1 MGSLAMSYKTL
12 IVFALVGM
20 LSLLAQ
26 PVIAQD
32 SSSVHEG
39 DWPIQNGFNRQPT
52 PGDRAAGREFSQDQA
67 REIDR
72 LYDQL
77 LSSGDKN
84 QPRLKRAR

>member
-1 MGSLAMSYKTL
+1 MSYKTL
-12 IVFALVGM
+12 MVSALVGM

-26 PVIAQD
+26 PAIAQD
-32 SSSVHEG
+32 SSSAHEG

-52 PGDRAAGREFSQDQA
+52 RGDPGAGGEFSQDQA

-77 LSSGDKN
+77 LSSGDKA